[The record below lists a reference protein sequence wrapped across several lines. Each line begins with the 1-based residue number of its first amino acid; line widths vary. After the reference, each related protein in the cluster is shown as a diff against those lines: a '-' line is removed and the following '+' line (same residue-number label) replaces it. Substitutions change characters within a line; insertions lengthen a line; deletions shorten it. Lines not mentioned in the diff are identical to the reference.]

1 MTDKIKM
8 AGPFPIRIETKG
20 GQWFNGEYFT
30 IPDPNREG
38 SMGTVRVRDERGR
51 VKETW
56 IDPNSSAEGLARIM
70 LREMWDDPKGF
81 FMSQKRSHGD
91 R

>member
-1 MTDKIKM
+1 MTDKVQM
-8 AGPFPIRIETKG
+8 AGPFPIRIKTKDG
-20 GQWFNGEYFT
+20 RWFNGEYFT

-38 SMGTVRVRDERGR
+38 GMGTVRVRDERGR

-70 LREMWDDPKGF
+70 LREMWDDPQGRF
-81 FMSQKRSHGD
+81 ISQKRSHGD